1 MQKKVSKNILAIPC
15 SVQKIYIIYY
25 VIHNFRQEGH
35 ATKIKKGGGERNKVN
50 CVLLNPCTQKKE
62 RKLKHA
68 ETSRYKILT
77 IPRECTKI

>member
-1 MQKKVSKNILAIPC
+1 MPQKYK
-15 SVQKIYIIYY
+15 
-25 VIHNFRQEGH
+25 
-35 ATKIKKGGGERNKVN
+35 KKGGGERNKVN

>member
-1 MQKKVSKNILAIPC
+1 MENMPQRYK
-15 SVQKIYIIYY
+15 
-25 VIHNFRQEGH
+25 
-35 ATKIKKGGGERNKVN
+35 KKGGGRNKVN